1 MKNKLVSP
9 ALALAFAFLL
19 QPISSLLAQGPLTPQ
34 PGAPAPTMKTLQQVE
49 PRTDLNTLGGD
60 ATTVCTIVR
69 PGSYYLSADLAGAAG
84 KSTIRV
90 ATAGRVTIDLNGFA
104 LTSTGA
110 GQMAILPNNDLVVRN
125 GYILADANSSTKAI
139 GGRLARVVCEDLGIF
154 GNGGTVLDLG
164 ADAAIARCRL
174 TDGGI
179 ACQERSVVRETV
191 ISAKASDVSVT
202 LGDESQAVG
211 LVLQIGLGALAVG
224 ERGLIADCAINAAG
238 PPPIIV
244 NGAVLIAGEGSV
256 VRHCSV
262 AAGNTAGSAIVVG
275 TGALVSGCRVSS
287 AFRDGIAAASLANV
301 TVESC
306 SVQGNGR
313 DGIVLGAN
321 ARVRDCSV
329 QGSGAQGIE
338 VGENS
343 LVSGCVVSGCG
354 GGGIR
359 STFENVSVTRCTL
372 KGNSGGPGI
381 SLVIG
386 TVSECDVTGNTGGAG
401 IQVTAH
407 SLVLRNRSE
416 RNGVLST
423 DPQAGL
429 RVIGARNRLEGNH
442 LVSNTGFGLEITS
455 SGSINANTGNLT
467 IGNHARSNDA
477 GQFSISSGNA
487 TGPIL
492 TTSQVATTTSPT
504 ANFGP

>member
-1 MKNKLVSP
+1 
-9 ALALAFAFLL
+9 
-19 QPISSLLAQGPLTPQ
+19 
-34 PGAPAPTMKTLQQVE
+34 MKTLQQIE
-49 PRTDLNTLGGD
+49 PRTDLNALSGD

-90 ATAGRVTIDLNGFA
+90 ATAGRVTIDLNGFT

-110 GQMAILPNNDLVVRN
+110 GQSAILPNNDLVVRN
-125 GYILADANSSTKAI
+125 GYILAEANASTKAI
-139 GGRLARVVCEDLGIF
+139 GGRLARIVCEDLGIF
-154 GNGGTVLDLG
+154 GNGGIVLDLG
-164 ADAAIARCRL
+164 ADGVIARCHL

-179 ACQERSVVRETV
+179 ACQERSAVRETV

-211 LVLQIGLGALAVG
+211 LVLQTQLGALAVG

-238 PPPIIV
+238 PPPLIV

-287 AFRDGIAAASLANV
+287 AFRDGIASSGLANV

-306 SVQGNGR
+306 SVHGNGR

-343 LVSGCVVSGCG
+343 HVSDCAVSGCG

-381 SLVIG
+381 SLSIG

-416 RNGVLST
+416 RNGLAA

-455 SGSINANTGNLT
+455 TGSINSNTGNLT

-492 TTSQVATTTSPT
+492 TTAQVATTTSPT

>member
-1 MKNKLVSP
+1 MN
-9 ALALAFAFLL
+9 
-19 QPISSLLAQGPLTPQ
+19 
-34 PGAPAPTMKTLQQVE
+34 
-49 PRTDLNTLGGD
+49 LG
-60 ATTVCTIVR
+60 
-69 PGSYYLSADLAGAAG
+69 
-84 KSTIRV
+84 
-90 ATAGRVTIDLNGFA
+90 
-104 LTSTGA
+104 
-110 GQMAILPNNDLVVRN
+110 
-125 GYILADANSSTKAI
+125 
-139 GGRLARVVCEDLGIF
+139 
-154 GNGGTVLDLG
+154 
-164 ADAAIARCRL
+164 
-174 TDGGI
+174 
-179 ACQERSVVRETV
+179 
-191 ISAKASDVSVT
+191 
-202 LGDESQAVG
+202 
-211 LVLQIGLGALAVG
+211 
-224 ERGLIADCAINAAG
+224 
-238 PPPIIV
+238 
-244 NGAVLIAGEGSV
+244 
-256 VRHCSV
+256 
-262 AAGNTAGSAIVVG
+262 
-275 TGALVSGCRVSS
+275 
-287 AFRDGIAAASLANV
+287 
-301 TVESC
+301 SC
-306 SVQGNGR
+306 G
-313 DGIVLGAN
+313 GAN
-321 ARVRDCSV
+321 ARVRDSSV

-343 LVSGCVVSGCG
+343 HVSDCVVSGCA

-416 RNGVLST
+416 RNGLAP

-455 SGSINANTGNLT
+455 TGSINSNTGNLT